1 MTKFPVLLMLLI
13 AAVIV
18 IPTIASDSIPGAPQ
32 KTPVAIKGAT
42 VHPISGPAIEGA
54 TIVFE
59 KGKITAIAKDAA
71 IPEGAQVVDAT
82 GKHIFPG
89 LIDAHNGIGL
99 TEIDSIRA
107 TIDRAETGQF
117 NPNVKARW
125 AFNPDSEIIPV
136 TRANGVL
143 IAVTTPSGGIISGM
157 PSVMQ
162 LDGWTW
168 EDMTLAPE
176 VAMLINWPAA
186 RGGGR
191 RGGGG
196 GRRGGAAPA
205 GPQEDPVDSLKKYVE
220 KARAYDQS
228 RASNPAQGIDAKLEA
243 MRPVL
248 AGKTPIMVAA
258 EDQKSIQ
265 AAVAFALENKF
276 KLVIY
281 GGYDAEACAELLK
294 KHEIPVIVG
303 GVYRLGTRESDAYD
317 VAYTLPERL
326 RAAGVKFCITGS
338 GRFEASNVRNLP
350 YHAATA
356 VGYGLPVEEG
366 LRSITLSAAEI
377 LGIADKVGSLDV
389 GKHAT
394 LFVSTGNPL
403 DTETQVELA
412 WIGGRKVDLSSKHT
426 RLNEKYK
433 EKFRQLA
440 P

>member
-1 MTKFPVLLMLLI
+1 MTKYPSLLLI
-13 AAVIV
+13 AAILAT
-18 IPTIASDSIPGAPQ
+18 PAFASDSIPGAPQ
-32 KTPVAIKGAT
+32 KKPVAIKGAT

-54 TIVFE
+54 TIVFDQ
-59 KGKITAIAKDAA
+59 GKITAVAKDAA
-71 IPEGAQVVDAT
+71 IPEGAEVIEAA
-82 GKHIFPG
+82 GKHVYPG
-89 LIDAHNGIGL
+89 LIDAHNGVGL

-125 AFNPDSEIIPV
+125 AFNPDSEVIPV

-143 IAVTTPSGGIISGM
+143 IGVATPSGGIISGM

-162 LDGWTW
+162 FDGWTW

-176 VAMLINWPAA
+176 AAMLINWPAA
-186 RGGGR
+186 RGGR

-196 GRRGGAAPA
+196 GGRFRGGAPT
-205 GPQEDPVDSLKKYVE
+205 GPQEDPVESLNKYIL
-220 KARAYDQS
+220 KARAYEQS
-228 RASNPAQGIDAKLEA
+228 RLANPSQGIDAKLEA

-248 AGKTPIMVAA
+248 AGKMPIMVTA

-265 AAVAFALENKF
+265 AAVNFAVENKF
-276 KLVIY
+276 KIVIY

-294 KHEIPVIVG
+294 KHEVPVIVG
-303 GVYRLGTRESDAYD
+303 GVYRLGTRESDPFD

-326 RAAGVKFCITGS
+326 RVAGVKFCIAGS

-356 VGYGLPVEEG
+356 VGYGLPLDEG
-366 LRSITLSAAEI
+366 VKSITLSAAEI

-403 DTETQVELA
+403 DTETQVEA
-412 WIGGRKVDLSSKHT
+412 AYIGGRKVDLTSKHT
-426 RLNEKYK
+426 RLNDKYK
-433 EKFRQLA
+433 EKYKQLA